1 MPSDRAALQR
11 RCRHLYQAAH
21 FLLEYDPGP
30 GESAHA
36 HRWRSDILLTPP
48 RGRTIQVGH
57 IGGWVFDADG
67 ARLAGLG
74 PGAAMD
80 SSAEGR
86 ALAAAVDAMPQHA
99 ALCTG
104 LPLQRS
110 ALLINEL
117 WLSVPYRGLGLGL
130 LAVRAHVGHFS
141 RRCPLAVFRA
151 WMYTQ
156 QNMQLPGGAD
166 ARDVPHAK
174 LMRHFSRL
182 GFVGVGTADHLML
195 DARLPQPGWNQ
206 LMPAWAATGRD
217 APPPV
222 QASPPG
228 AQIPASAR
236 EAGPAV
242 AAHP

>member
-1 MPSDRAALQR
+1 MPSDLAALQR

-36 HRWRSDILLTPP
+36 HRWRSAILLTPP
-48 RGRTIQVGH
+48 RGTTIQVGD
-57 IGGWVFDADG
+57 IGGWVFDVDG
-67 ARLAGLG
+67 ARLAGLA
-74 PGAAMD
+74 PGVAMD

-86 ALAAAVDAMPQHA
+86 ALAAAVDAIPQPA
-99 ALCTG
+99 TLCTG

-117 WLSVPYRGLGLGL
+117 RLSVPYRGLGLGL

-151 WMYTQ
+151 WMYTR
-156 QNMQLPGGAD
+156 QNTQLPGGAD
-166 ARDVPHAK
+166 ARDVPNAK

-195 DARLPQPGWNQ
+195 DARLPLPGRDQ
-206 LMPAWAATGRD
+206 LMPAWAAAGND
-217 APPPV
+217 APQPLP
-222 QASPPG
+222 APPPG
-228 AQIPASAR
+228 AQLPAWAR
-236 EAGPAV
+236 GPGAAI